1 MMPYNLLIFSQSHR
15 PVCSSLSRIT
25 GGRCLN
31 VRYRLAPKF
40 PFPAAVLDCFIAYLY
55 LLHPPPGSFHEPVQA
70 SKIVFAGDSAGGN
83 LSLAL
88 LQLLLHLH
96 RSAAPGQN
104 PKLRF
109 FGQEVDVPL
118 PGGVAGSSSWLD
130 LTMSMPSIF
139 ANHKFD
145 YLPVP
150 SGISTHERFQSCA
163 VWPVDPRREDLYC
176 DGTMLMHPFASPL
189 ASNPEDWK
197 GSPPVFLY
205 YGGEMLTDEGKYFA
219 RKLVK
224 AGVYIEWV
232 EFEAMPHCFAMLL
245 QGSKESKLGM
255 SLWGDFIARVA
266 KGEVIETR
274 GAYYHAKTLA
284 RSSVDIATLGELTD
298 NEVWN
303 RMSEEVK
310 IREGYIIA
318 ADKRA
323 AEFKAKL

>member
-1 MMPYNLLIFSQSHR
+1 M
-15 PVCSSLSRIT
+15 
-25 GGRCLN
+25 
-31 VRYRLAPKF
+31 RYRLAPKF

-55 LLHPPPGSFHEPVQA
+55 LLHPLPGSFHEPVQA

-96 RSAAPGQN
+96 RSVAPGQT

-109 FGQEVDVPL
+109 YGQVVDVPL
-118 PGGVAGSSSWLD
+118 PGGVAGSSPWLD
-130 LTMSMPSIF
+130 LTMTMPSIF

-150 SGISTHERFQSCA
+150 SGTSTNERFPACA
-163 VWPVDPRREDLYC
+163 LWPVDPRREDLYC

-197 GSPPVFLY
+197 GSPPVFFC
-205 YGGEMLTDEGKYFA
+205 YGGEMLTDDGKYFA

-224 AGVYIEWV
+224 SGVPVEWE
-232 EFEAMPHCFAMLL
+232 EFEAMPHCFAMVLK
-245 QGSKESKLGM
+245 GSEESKLGM
-255 SLWGDFIARVA
+255 SLWGDYIARVT
-266 KGEVIETR
+266 KGEVIETT
-274 GAYYHAKTLA
+274 GAYYHAKTLIK
-284 RSSVDIATLGELTD
+284 SNVDIATLGELTD
-298 NEVWN
+298 NEVWD

-310 IREGYIIA
+310 IREGYITA
-318 ADKRA
+318 SNDRA
-323 AEFKAKL
+323 TELKAKL